1 MAQLQ
6 LVQLFRLA
14 ETNAALAWLGGGAIA
29 AGGGGTVAG
38 SALLALSGP
47 IGWTIGGISIATAG
61 LLTSSKNKK
70 VANEARTK
78 QVEVKTQ
85 IKMLK
90 GTSEE
95 VIETTEL
102 TKTTNLLIDPFYDDV
117 LNRTTKYKSIAINQ
131 VIQNFGLEKIMKVYK
146 AGGNVTTLNN
156 FKNGVFSDE
165 ETQSKYNQIQAN
177 KIKLDRDSLDRNVT
191 RINKDGEKEVL
202 SFSLTNISKKTGK
215 IFNGEKELAN
225 DKTKIKNP
233 PSKTEKNQSN
243 ARVSDRG
250 KNQIN
255 GIANKHKHSD
265 GKIRD
270 AYNKKIFLI
279 LRNLI
284 NQTINMII

>member
-1 MAQLQ
+1 MDLLQLWQLLLHLAQLQ

-14 ETNAALAWLGGGAIA
+14 ATNAALAWLGGGAIA

-47 IGWTIGGISIATAG
+47 IGLTIGGISIATAG

-117 LNRTTKYKSIAINQ
+117 LNRTTKYKSDYK
-131 VIQNFGLEKIMKVYK
+131 VIKS
-146 AGGNVTTLNN
+146 AGDNEL
-156 FKNGVFSDE
+156 
-165 ETQSKYNQIQAN
+165 
-177 KIKLDRDSLDRNVT
+177 IKDLGSL
-191 RINKDGEKEVL
+191 L
-202 SFSLTNISKKTGK
+202 
-215 IFNGEKELAN
+215 
-225 DKTKIKNP
+225 
-233 PSKTEKNQSN
+233 
-243 ARVSDRG
+243 
-250 KNQIN
+250 
-255 GIANKHKHSD
+255 
-265 GKIRD
+265 
-270 AYNKKIFLI
+270 
-279 LRNLI
+279 
-284 NQTINMII
+284 NQTKEATSLLNRAIGKEA

>member
-1 MAQLQ
+1 MWRKL
-6 LVQLFRLA
+6 LVLE
-14 ETNAALAWLGGGAIA
+14 ET
-29 AGGGGTVAG
+29 
-38 SALLALSGP
+38 
-47 IGWTIGGISIATAG
+47 ISFDRF
-61 LLTSSKNKK
+61 LD
-70 VANEARTK
+70 
-78 QVEVKTQ
+78 
-85 IKMLK
+85 LK
-90 GTSEE
+90 YLDS
-95 VIETTEL
+95 
-102 TKTTNLLIDPFYDDV
+102 TNLFKVNDV
-117 LNRTTKYKSIAINQ
+117 EQKTSKLLEEYKSIAINQ